1 MPASMSTLQDV
12 LKNFYIGPIR
22 ENLNQATV
30 LLSQLKKSSKEVV
43 GEQVILPLH
52 MGRNWSVGARGTTGT
67 VALPTISTAILA
79 GQQQYKKTT
88 FTTKDVYGRI
98 QIFGKTIRA
107 TKTDKGAFL
116 RAVTSETKGMVD
128 DLGSDINRQ
137 LWGDGTGTLATV
149 QGTVTSATQ
158 TVDTTQYLEEGMY
171 VDQYSAAGAL
181 TSSTHY
187 ISTINSAT
195 SVTFDGSMTCTD
207 LDVIRLHGVTSA
219 YELNGLALI
228 TANTGSLEGID
239 PATTSLWKGNVYGDD
254 TAPVALKEAAMQQ
267 VLDANDERGGKTN
280 FIGTS
285 YAGRAQYVALLRAQK
300 RFTNPEIG
308 KLKGGY
314 KYIDFNDVPLVVDRH
329 CPRTAST
336 TRMYFLSLD
345 TLGIYRMADF
355 EWAQEDG
362 AVLARIVGIGATESY
377 EGTLVCDMEFATDA
391 RRRNGVLKG
400 ISTTV

>member
-1 MPASMSTLQDV
+1 MAATMSTLQDV

-30 LLSQLKKSSKEVV
+30 LLAQVKKSSKEVV

-52 MGRNWSVGARGTTGT
+52 MGRNWGVGARGTTGT
-67 VALPTISTAILA
+67 GTLPTARN
-79 GQQQYKKTT
+79 QQYKKAT

-98 QIFGKTIRA
+98 SIYGKTIRA

-116 RAVTSETKGMVD
+116 RSVTSETKGMVD

-137 LWGDGTGTLATV
+137 LYGDGTGTLATCST
-149 QGTVTSATQ
+149 GATSATVV
-158 TVDTTQYLEEGMY
+158 VDSTQYLEEGMY
-171 VDQYSAAGAL
+171 IDFYTAGTINANTAKL
-181 TSSTHY
+181 
-187 ISTINSAT
+187 ISTIDSDTTFTLSASIT
-195 SVTFDGSMTCTD
+195 WTTGDTINLSGVGQTD
-207 LDVIRLHGVTSA
+207 
-219 YELNGLALI
+219 ELNGLALI
-228 TANTGSLEGID
+228 TANSGSLEGID
-239 PATTSLWKGNVYGDD
+239 PATVSLWKGNVFGDD
-254 TAPVALKEAAMQQ
+254 TSPVALKESAMQQ
-267 VLDANDERGGKTN
+267 VVDANDKRGGKTD

-285 YAGRAQYVALLRAQK
+285 YKGRAQYIALLRSQK

-314 KYIDFNDVPLVVDRH
+314 KYIDFNDIPLVVDRH
-329 CPRTAST
+329 CQENSTT
-336 TRMYFLSLD
+336 TRMYFLTMDSLG
-345 TLGIYRMADF
+345 LYRMADF

-362 AVLARIVGIGATESY
+362 AILARQVGSGATESY

-391 RRRNGVLKG
+391 RRKNGVLKG